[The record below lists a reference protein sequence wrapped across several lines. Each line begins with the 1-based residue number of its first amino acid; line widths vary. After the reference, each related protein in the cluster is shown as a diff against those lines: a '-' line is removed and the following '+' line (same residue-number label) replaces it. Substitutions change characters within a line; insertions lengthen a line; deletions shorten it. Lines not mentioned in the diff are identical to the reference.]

1 MSVLLASACSKGDFY
16 VNGYEKYGK
25 LKDVFCSALLCSA
38 LLCSALLCSALLCSA
53 LLKSFLWTPH
63 KYLDFKNMKAAN
75 PCLFNT
81 SPPLRVF
88 CSAHMFSLYTA
99 LISRHQ
105 NQKGIMP

>member
-1 MSVLLASACSKGDFY
+1 MSVLLASACSEGDFY

-25 LKDVFCSALLCSA
+25 LKDVF
-38 LLCSALLCSALLCSA
+38 CSALLCSA

-99 LISRHQ
+99 SISRHQ